1 MVNFILADNQELT
14 AFALRT
20 LIREHESASLYD
32 ANGKEELIRQ
42 LQVEEDSI
50 VIIDYTLFDIQDED
64 QLLVI
69 IERFPRA
76 QWIMV
81 CDELTVQTM
90 RKLVYTFRHVSI
102 VFKDA
107 PLKLFRHAIEYAI
120 RGERYLCQRA
130 AEVLICSQTDEEQRP
145 KVLTQT
151 EVEILRGVAQGK
163 TTKEIAKER
172 YSSIHTVNTHKKNIF
187 RKLQVNTA
195 HEAVKY
201 AFRAGLV
208 DPSEFYI

>member
-20 LIREHESASLYD
+20 LIRELESATIHVAVNKDQLISQLQ
-32 ANGKEELIRQ
+32 KEEK
-42 LQVEEDSI
+42 SI
-50 VIIDYTLFDIQDED
+50 VMLDYTLYDIQDEE

-69 IERFPRA
+69 IERFPRT

-81 CDELTVQTM
+81 SDDLTIQVM
-90 RKLVYTFRHVSI
+90 RKLVYTVRNVSI
-102 VFKDA
+102 VFKDS
-107 PLKLFRHAIEYAI
+107 PFKLFRHAIDYAT
-120 RGERYLCQRA
+120 RGDRYLCQRA
-130 AEVLICSQTDEEQRP
+130 AEVLICQQADEEQRP
-145 KVLTQT
+145 KVLTET
-151 EVEILRGVAQGK
+151 EIEILRGVAQGK
-163 TTKEIAKER
+163 TTKEIAYER

-195 HEAVKY
+195 HEAIKY

>member
-14 AFALRT
+14 AFALKT
-20 LIREHESASLYD
+20 LIREHESATVHHAADKDELVSQLQ
-32 ANGKEELIRQ
+32 KEER
-42 LQVEEDSI
+42 SI
-50 VIIDYTLFDIQDED
+50 VVLDYTLFNIQDEE
-64 QLLVI
+64 QLLII

-76 QWIMV
+76 QWLMV
-81 CDELTVQTM
+81 SDDLTVQVM
-90 RKLVYTFRHVSI
+90 RKLVYTVRNVSI
-102 VFKDA
+102 VFKDS
-107 PLKLFRHAIEYAI
+107 PFKLFHHAIDYAI

-130 AEVLICSQTDEEQRP
+130 AEVLICQQANDEQHP

-151 EVEILRGVAQGK
+151 ELEILRGVAQGK
-163 TTKEIAKER
+163 TTKEIANER
-172 YSSIHTVNTHKKNIF
+172 YSSIHTINTHKKNIF

-195 HEAVKY
+195 HEAIKY

>member
-20 LIREHESASLYD
+20 LIRELESATIHVAVNKDQLISQLQ
-32 ANGKEELIRQ
+32 KEEK
-42 LQVEEDSI
+42 SI
-50 VIIDYTLFDIQDED
+50 VVLDYTLYDIQDEE

-69 IERFPRA
+69 IERFPRT

-81 CDELTVQTM
+81 SDDLTIQVM
-90 RKLVYTFRHVSI
+90 RKLVYTVRNVSI
-102 VFKDA
+102 VFKDS
-107 PLKLFRHAIEYAI
+107 PFKLFRHAIDYAT
-120 RGERYLCQRA
+120 RGDRYLCQRA
-130 AEVLICSQTDEEQRP
+130 AEVLICQQANEEQRP
-145 KVLTQT
+145 KVLTET
-151 EVEILRGVAQGK
+151 EIEILRGVAQGK
-163 TTKEIAKER
+163 TTKEIAYER

-195 HEAVKY
+195 HEAIKY

>member
-14 AFALRT
+14 AFALKT
-20 LIREHESASLYD
+20 LIREHESASLHYASD
-32 ANGKEELIRQ
+32 KEELIAQ
-42 LQVEEDSI
+42 LQVETRSI
-50 VIIDYTLFDIQDED
+50 VILDYTLFNIQDED
-64 QLLVI
+64 QLLI
-69 IERFPRA
+69 IVERFPKA

-81 CDELTVQTM
+81 SDDLTVQVM
-90 RKLVYTFRHVSI
+90 RKLVYTARNVSI
-102 VFKDA
+102 VFKDS
-107 PLKLFRHAIEYAI
+107 PFKLFRHAIDYAI

-130 AEVLICSQTDEEQRP
+130 AEVLICQQADEEQHP

-151 EVEILRGVAQGK
+151 EIEILRGVAQGK
-163 TTKEIAKER
+163 TTKEIAYER
-172 YSSIHTVNTHKKNIF
+172 FSSIHTVNTHKKNIF

>member
-20 LIREHESASLYD
+20 LIRELESATIHVAVNKDQLISQLQ
-32 ANGKEELIRQ
+32 KEEK
-42 LQVEEDSI
+42 SI
-50 VIIDYTLFDIQDED
+50 VMLDYTLYDIQDEE

-69 IERFPRA
+69 IERFPRT

-81 CDELTVQTM
+81 SDDLTIQVM
-90 RKLVYTFRHVSI
+90 RKLVYTVRNVSI
-102 VFKDA
+102 VFKDS
-107 PLKLFRHAIEYAI
+107 PFKLFRHAIDYAT
-120 RGERYLCQRA
+120 RGDRYLCQRA
-130 AEVLICSQTDEEQRP
+130 AEVLICQQADEEQRP
-145 KVLTQT
+145 KVLKETKL
-151 EVEILRGVAQGK
+151 EILRGVAQGQ
-163 TTKEIAKER
+163 TTKEIAYER

-195 HEAVKY
+195 HEAIKY

>member
-20 LIREHESASLYD
+20 LIREHENATIHEA
-32 ANGKEELIRQ
+32 ANKDQLVSQLKKEEKSVVVL
-42 LQVEEDSI
+42 
-50 VIIDYTLFDIQDED
+50 DYTLFNIQDEE
-64 QLLVI
+64 QLVVI
-69 IERFPRA
+69 IERFPHS
-76 QWIMV
+76 QWILV
-81 CDELTVQTM
+81 SDDLTIQVM
-90 RKLVYTFRHVSI
+90 RKLVYTVRNVSI
-102 VFKDA
+102 VFKVS
-107 PLKLFRHAIEYAI
+107 PFKLFRHALDYAT

-130 AEVLICSQTDEEQRP
+130 AEVLICQQADEEQHPR
-145 KVLTQT
+145 VLTET
-151 EVEILRGVAQGK
+151 EIEILRGVAQSK
-163 TTKEIAKER
+163 TTKEIAYER

>member
-20 LIREHESASLYD
+20 LIRELESATIHVAVNKDQLISQLQ
-32 ANGKEELIRQ
+32 KEEK
-42 LQVEEDSI
+42 SI
-50 VIIDYTLFDIQDED
+50 VMLDYTLYDIQDEE

-69 IERFPRA
+69 IERFPRT

-81 CDELTVQTM
+81 SDDLTIQVM
-90 RKLVYTFRHVSI
+90 RKLVYTVRNVSI
-102 VFKDA
+102 VFKDS
-107 PLKLFRHAIEYAI
+107 PFKLFRHAIDYAT
-120 RGERYLCQRA
+120 RGDRYLCQRA
-130 AEVLICSQTDEEQRP
+130 AEVLICQQADEEQRP
-145 KVLTQT
+145 KVLTET
-151 EVEILRGVAQGK
+151 EIEILRGVAQGK
-163 TTKEIAKER
+163 TTKEIAYER
-172 YSSIHTVNTHKKNIF
+172 YSSIHTINTHKKNIF

-195 HEAVKY
+195 HEAIKY

>member
-14 AFALRT
+14 AYALKS
-20 LIREHESASLYD
+20 LIREQESATIHD
-32 ANGKEELIRQ
+32 ATNKDQLISQLQKEEKSVVVL
-42 LQVEEDSI
+42 
-50 VIIDYTLFDIQDED
+50 DYTLYDIQDEE

-69 IERFPRA
+69 IERFPRT

-81 CDELTVQTM
+81 SDDLTLQVM
-90 RKLVYTFRHVSI
+90 RKLVYTVRNVSI
-102 VFKDA
+102 VFKDS
-107 PLKLFRHAIEYAI
+107 PFKLFRHAIEYAT

-130 AEVLICSQTDEEQRP
+130 AEVLICQQADEEQRP
-145 KVLTQT
+145 KVLTET
-151 EVEILRGVAQGK
+151 EIEILRGVAQGK
-163 TTKEIAKER
+163 TTKEIAFER

>member
-1 MVNFILADNQELT
+1 MANFILADLQELT

-20 LIREHESASLYD
+20 LIGETDGATINEAADKEHLIEQLK
-32 ANGKEELIRQ
+32 ANER
-42 LQVEEDSI
+42 SI
-50 VIIDYTLFDIQDED
+50 VVLDYTLFDIDDEA
-64 QLLVI
+64 QLLII
-69 IERFPRA
+69 IERFPHS

-81 CDELTVQTM
+81 SDDLTIPLM
-90 RKLVYTFRHVSI
+90 RKLVYTVRNVSI

-107 PLKLFRHAIEYAI
+107 PFKLFRHAIEYAL

-130 AEVLICSQTDEEQRP
+130 AEVLICHQADEEQRP
-145 KVLTQT
+145 KLLTQT
-151 EVEILRGVAQGK
+151 EIEILRGVAQGK
-163 TTKEIAKER
+163 TTKEIASDR
-172 YSSIHTVNTHKKNIF
+172 YLSIHTVNTHKKNIF

>member
-20 LIREHESASLYD
+20 LIRELESATIHVAVNKDQLISQLQ
-32 ANGKEELIRQ
+32 KEEK
-42 LQVEEDSI
+42 SI
-50 VIIDYTLFDIQDED
+50 VMLDYTLYDIQDEE

-69 IERFPRA
+69 IERFPRT

-81 CDELTVQTM
+81 SDDLTIQVM
-90 RKLVYTFRHVSI
+90 RKLVYTVRNVSI
-102 VFKDA
+102 VFKDS
-107 PLKLFRHAIEYAI
+107 PFKLFRHAIDYAT
-120 RGERYLCQRA
+120 RGDRYLCQRA
-130 AEVLICSQTDEEQRP
+130 AEVLICQQADEEQRP
-145 KVLTQT
+145 KVLTET
-151 EVEILRGVAQGK
+151 EIEILRGVAQGQ
-163 TTKEIAKER
+163 TTKEIAYER

-195 HEAVKY
+195 HEAIKY

>member
-1 MVNFILADNQELT
+1 MINFILADNHELT
-14 AFALRT
+14 AFAFET
-20 LIREHESASLYD
+20 LIRENASAKLHVVTD
-32 ANGKEELIRQ
+32 KDQLVKQ
-42 LQVEEDSI
+42 LQAEENSV

-64 QLLVI
+64 QLFVI
-69 IERFPRA
+69 IGRFPRA

-81 CDELTVQTM
+81 SDDLTVSLM
-90 RKLVYTFRHVSI
+90 RKLVYTVRNVSI
-102 VFKDA
+102 VFKDS
-107 PLKLFRHAIEYAI
+107 PLKLFYHAFDYAM

-130 AEVLICSQTDEEQRP
+130 TEVLICQRTDEEQRP
-145 KVLTQT
+145 KVLTET
-151 EVEILRGVAQGK
+151 EIEILRGVAQGK
-163 TTKEIAKER
+163 TTKEIAYER
-172 YSSIHTVNTHKKNIF
+172 FSSVHTVNTHKKNIF